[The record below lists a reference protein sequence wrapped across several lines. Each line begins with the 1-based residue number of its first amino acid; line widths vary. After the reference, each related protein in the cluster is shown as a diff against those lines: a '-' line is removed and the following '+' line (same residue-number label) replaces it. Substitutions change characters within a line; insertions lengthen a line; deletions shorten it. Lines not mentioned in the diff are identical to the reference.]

1 MDGGQIRKETLEQIM
16 GERFGRYSK
25 YIIQERAL
33 PDARDGLKPV
43 QRRILYAMHKEG
55 NTHEKAFRKSAKTV
69 GTVIGNY
76 HPHGDS
82 SVYEAMVRMSQEWKL
97 REVLVE
103 MHGNNGSMD
112 GDSAAAMR
120 YTEARLAKISA
131 LLVQDIEK
139 QTVDFVPNFDDSELE
154 PTVLPARFPAL
165 LVNGSTG
172 ISAGY
177 ATEIPP
183 HNLGEIIDATM
194 YRIDSPNCR
203 LDTLMNIV
211 QGPDFP
217 TGAIAEGKEG
227 LKQAYE
233 TGRGRIMMRAKIE
246 AKTTG
251 NKNQLII
258 TELPYEINKATLVRK
273 IDELRIDKN
282 LEGITEVRDE
292 SDRHGLRIVIDLRKD
307 ADEKLLRHVLLKNTD
322 LQVAY
327 NFNMVAIHEGR
338 PVQMGLMQMLDAYI
352 EHQLDVVTRRSN
364 FELKVA
370 QDRQHLVEG
379 LIQAISMLDAIIHT
393 IRQANDKK
401 DAIAQLCQKYDFTQ
415 RQADAIVS
423 LQLYRLTS
431 TDITSL
437 EAEHNELSTKITYLT
452 KILEDEQFLRQV
464 IKDELKT
471 AKKLFATPRK
481 TAMRE
486 DVKVLS
492 IEQAA
497 LIPKREGIVTVTRDG
512 YVKMTSNRS
521 FASNKNEET
530 KMKENDRL
538 IGQFALKNTDT
549 LVTFADNGTY
559 TCVPVHRLPD
569 VRWKDLGQH
578 ISAFSKFEA
587 NVQFVRSFAFE
598 EFDPQRYIITITKN
612 GMIKRTLL
620 ADFAM
625 TRITKAA
632 TAMNVK
638 ADDQLYRVFISDGNS
653 DIILLSRNGFINR
666 FNETEIPQAG
676 ARAAGVKGIKF
687 APGDELADAV
697 IIGPEPAP
705 LLFITERGIFK
716 HLTSEEIMPTG
727 RFKKGFAILKQP
739 KTNPHKMIAVVNA
752 NHRFTIET
760 ASGEQEINPTTIKFT
775 TLETT
780 PRPLIQEEI
789 VNAHLI
795 PNHLPDFVPTETQVD
810 DESDA
815 TLGIEQQLQQRLK
828 QIQQQRN
835 QRLHTLLDELES
847 EE

>member
-55 NTHEKAFRKSAKTV
+55 NTNDKAFRKSAKTV
-69 GTVIGNY
+69 GNVIGNY

-97 REVLVE
+97 REMLVE

-120 YTEARLAKISA
+120 YTEARLAKISG
-131 LLVQDIEK
+131 LLLQDIEK

-183 HNLGEIIDATM
+183 HNLGEVIDATI
-194 YRIDSPNCR
+194 YRLESPNCR
-203 LDTLMNIV
+203 LETLMNIV

-217 TGAIAEGKEG
+217 TGAIAEGKAG
-227 LKQAYE
+227 LQQAYE
-233 TGRGRIMMRAKIE
+233 TGRGKIVMRAKIE
-246 AKTTG
+246 VKMTG
-251 NKNQLII
+251 SKKQLWIN
-258 TELPYEINKATLVRK
+258 ELPYEVNKATLVRK

-282 LEGITEVRDE
+282 LEGISEVRDE

-322 LQVAY
+322 LQTAY

-338 PVQMGLMQMLDAYI
+338 PIQMGLCQMLDAYI

-364 FELKVA
+364 FELKGA
-370 QDRQHLVEG
+370 MERQHLVEG
-379 LIQAISMLDAIIHT
+379 LIRAISLLDQIIVT
-393 IRQANDKK
+393 IRQANDKR
-401 DAIAQLCQKYDFTQ
+401 DAIGQLCSKFDFTS

-431 TDITSL
+431 TDITGL
-437 EAEHNELSTKITYLT
+437 EAEHAELSTKIIYLN
-452 KILEDEQFLRQV
+452 KILEDDQFLRQV
-464 IKDELKT
+464 IKDELRL
-471 AKKLFATPRK
+471 AKKQFANPRR
-481 TAMRE
+481 TTIRDE
-486 DVKVLS
+486 VKILE
-492 IEQAA
+492 IEQTA
-497 LIPKREGIVTVTRDG
+497 LIPKREGIVTMTRDG

-521 FASNKNEET
+521 FASSKNEET

-549 LVTFADNGTY
+549 LTVFANNGSY
-559 TCVPVHRLPD
+559 TCVPIHRLPD

-578 ISAFSKFEA
+578 VSAFSKFEA
-587 NVQFVRSFAFE
+587 NVQFVRAFAFDQ
-598 EFDPQRYIITITKN
+598 FDDQRFIITITKQ

-620 ADFAM
+620 RDFAM
-625 TRITKAA
+625 TRLAKAA
-632 TAMNVK
+632 VAMNVK
-638 ADDQLYRVFISDGNS
+638 AEDELHRVFISDGAS
-653 DIILLSRNGFINR
+653 DVILLSKHGYINR
-666 FNETEIPQAG
+666 FPESDVPQAG
-676 ARAAGVKGIKF
+676 VRAGGVKAMKLGEH
-687 APGDELADAV
+687 DEIVDAV
-697 IIGPEPAP
+697 IIGSEPAP
-705 LLFITERGIFK
+705 LLFISEKGIFK
-716 HLTSEEIMPTG
+716 HLTSAEIEVTG
-727 RFKKGFAILKQP
+727 RFKKGFVILKQP
-739 KTNPHKMIAVVNA
+739 KANPHQLIAVVNA
-752 NHRFTIET
+752 NHRFSIET
-760 ASGEQEINPTTIKFT
+760 QSGENEINPTTIKFT
-775 TLETT
+775 SLETT
-780 PRPLIQEEI
+780 PRPLITEKI
-789 VNAHLI
+789 INAHLI
-795 PNHLPDFVPTETQVD
+795 PNHIPDFMPEQTEID
-810 DESDA
+810 DTNQT
-815 TLGIEQQLQQRLK
+815 TLGIEAQLQQRLK
-828 QIQQQRN
+828 QIQHQRN
-835 QRLHTLLDELES
+835 QRIHTLLDELE
-847 EE
+847 